1 MILKQLLFGSFT
13 LLALSFASCS
23 DTAET
28 KETTTEQEET
38 DAMLLHTSP
47 ATPGAAGAQSAT
59 MVTPPAGTGQAQSV
73 TGASTQAAKTAAGM
87 NPAHGQPGHRCDI
100 EVGAPLDSKPTQP
113 AQMQQSA
120 PSAAPVQI
128 QGAKPATA
136 PAANTTGKVNPAHG
150 QPGHDCTIAVGAP
163 LK

>member
-59 MVTPPAGTGQAQSV
+59 MVTPTRRHR
-73 TGASTQAAKTAAGM
+73 TGAERNRGFY
-87 NPAHGQPGHRCDI
+87 PGGKDSRRHESRTWPTRS
-100 EVGAPLDSKPTQP
+100 PLRY
-113 AQMQQSA
+113 
-120 PSAAPVQI
+120 
-128 QGAKPATA
+128 
-136 PAANTTGKVNPAHG
+136 
-150 QPGHDCTIAVGAP
+150 
-163 LK
+163 